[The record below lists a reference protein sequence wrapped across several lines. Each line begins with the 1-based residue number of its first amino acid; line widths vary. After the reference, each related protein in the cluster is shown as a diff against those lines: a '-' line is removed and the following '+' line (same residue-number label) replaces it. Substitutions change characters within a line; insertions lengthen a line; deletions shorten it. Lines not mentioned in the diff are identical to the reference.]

1 MNLTMTDVQFLIEA
15 IQQKADSLI
24 EQLQQDAEQEI
35 LRGFTQHVEEQF
47 DAAYAEHIKTAPKR
61 RGRPPLK
68 KTVQRN
74 RK

>member
-24 EQLQQDAEQEI
+24 EQLRQDAEQDI
-35 LRGFTQHVEEQF
+35 LRNFTQHLDEQF

-61 RGRPPLK
+61 RGRPPLN
-68 KTVQRN
+68 KTAQGA